1 MPKGEY
7 TRTEA
12 GRRAYFVVTGV
23 ELPDTL
29 THDEI
34 KAHSHALPEE
44 QWKRCHELY
53 LQYMSIG
60 RPEYMKNYA
69 EN

>member
-34 KAHSHALPEE
+34 KAHSHVLP
-44 QWKRCHELY
+44 QDLWR
-53 LQYMSIG
+53 
-60 RPEYMKNYA
+60 R
-69 EN
+69 

>member
-1 MPKGEY
+1 M
-7 TRTEA
+7 
-12 GRRAYFVVTGV
+12 
-23 ELPDTL
+23 
-29 THDEI
+29 EI

-60 RPEYMKNYA
+60 A
-69 EN
+69 GLSI